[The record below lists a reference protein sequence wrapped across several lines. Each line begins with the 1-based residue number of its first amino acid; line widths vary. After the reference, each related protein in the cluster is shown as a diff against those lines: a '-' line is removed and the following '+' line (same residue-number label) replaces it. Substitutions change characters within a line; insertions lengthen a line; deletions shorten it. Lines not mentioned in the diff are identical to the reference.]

1 MPKNPGN
8 KKIPYPKPKGEGK
21 KNEKKIRRGETKR

>member
-8 KKIPYPKPKGEGK
+8 KKIPYPKPKGKGK
-21 KNEKKIRRGETKR
+21 KKIKQGRTKR

>member
-8 KKIPYPKPKGEGK
+8 KKIPYPKPKGKGK
-21 KNEKKIRRGETKR
+21 KKIKQGKTKR